1 LNVHKKLSHIKTRV
15 FYFREATRYK
25 KENTEEERQNTGLAR
40 RTTFESVTI
49 QVKE

>member
-1 LNVHKKLSHIKTRV
+1 MHIKKLNHIKTHV
-15 FYFREATRYK
+15 KDFREATRYK

-40 RTTFESVTI
+40 STTLESVTI